1 MNSFKDFFRKYANY
15 VLVAFL
21 IAFSGLIVF
30 KGLIYINRYL
40 EIINMYREPITTDVI
55 ELVDIGFCSV
65 IFISSILVLIFMRKL
80 ITKKN
85 VVLRYVTL
93 CEALISLDAFI
104 GILLD
109 ILDNFYFPNSKIIP
123 AAIMISSFILLLLS
137 AVIVCKNDKTNFT
150 LMIIGNFINFVIFAS
165 AASKGVTPILMAIL
179 SFFSVITATFYLALY
194 AVKKDEK
201 SIENKE

>member
-21 IAFSGLIVF
+21 VAFSGLIVF

-40 EIINMYREPITTDVI
+40 EIINMYREPTTTDVI
-55 ELVDIGFCSV
+55 ELVDIGFCSA

-109 ILDNFYFPNSKIIP
+109 ILDNSYFPNSKIIP
-123 AAIMISSFILLLLS
+123 AAIMIPSFILLLLS

-179 SFFSVITATFYLALY
+179 SFFSVVTATVYLAFICRR
-194 AVKKDEK
+194 KDEK
-201 SIENKE
+201 SIESKE

>member
-40 EIINMYREPITTDVI
+40 EIINMYREPTTTDVI

-109 ILDNFYFPNSKIIP
+109 ILDNSYFPNSKIIP
-123 AAIMISSFILLLLS
+123 AAIMIPSFILLLLS
-137 AVIVCKNDKTNFT
+137 TVIVCKNDKTNFT

-179 SFFSVITATFYLALY
+179 SFFSVVTATVYLAFICRR
-194 AVKKDEK
+194 KDEK

>member
-40 EIINMYREPITTDVI
+40 EIINMYREPTTTDVI
-55 ELVDIGFCSV
+55 ELVDIGFCCV

-109 ILDNFYFPNSKIIP
+109 ILDNSYFPNSKIIP
-123 AAIMISSFILLLLS
+123 AAIMIPSFILLLLS

-150 LMIIGNFINFVIFAS
+150 LMIIGNFVIFAS

-179 SFFSVITATFYLALY
+179 SFFSVVTATVYLAFICRR
-194 AVKKDEK
+194 KDEK